1 MDDATAISAQLVD
14 ARNIGTHKSLKL
26 TLHIPAEM
34 AEAFIRDFGWPTAA
48 EPIPVALARL
58 VEDATAYTP

>member
-1 MDDATAISAQLVD
+1 VD

-48 EPIPVALARL
+48 DPIPVALARL